1 MKMKIALDEGSTM
14 PTRAH
19 EHDAGLDLYANETAY
34 IAPHTWVAVSTGT
47 HAAVPRGFVGLLTSK
62 SGLMA
67 KHGLTCRGTIDAGY
81 TGTIK
86 AVIFNHSDRVYK
98 VEKGQKVTQMVLV
111 PIITPELELVD
122 KLEETERG
130 GQRLWEQRNMKTPE
144 ERAEEWA
151 RRKKIIYMRE
161 YRVKNRDRISRWN
174 KDYYRR
180 KKEEKAE
187 HESET

>member
-47 HAAVPRGFVGLLTSK
+47 HAAIPRGFVGLLTSK

-67 KHGLTCRGTIDAGY
+67 KHGITCRGTIDADF
-81 TGTIK
+81 TGSIK
-86 AVIFNHSDRVYK
+86 AVLFNHSDEVFK

-130 GQRLWEQRNMKTPE
+130 DNGFGSSGT
-144 ERAEEWA
+144 
-151 RRKKIIYMRE
+151 
-161 YRVKNRDRISRWN
+161 
-174 KDYYRR
+174 
-180 KKEEKAE
+180 
-187 HESET
+187 